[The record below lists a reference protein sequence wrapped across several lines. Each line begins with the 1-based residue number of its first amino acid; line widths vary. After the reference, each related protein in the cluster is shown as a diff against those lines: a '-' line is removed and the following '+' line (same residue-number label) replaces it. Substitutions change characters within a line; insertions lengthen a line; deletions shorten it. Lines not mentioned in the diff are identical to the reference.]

1 MKATIVIHGP
11 QGCGKTRNAE
21 ALRVHYGLDSIIE
34 ADERPHQMLPANGA
48 LVLTCRVSVL
58 HAAGLELVPFD
69 VAMQEMRGA
78 S

>member
-1 MKATIVIHGP
+1 MKPTIVIHGQ

-21 ALRVHYGLDSIIE
+21 ALRVHYGLDRIIE
-34 ADERPHQMLPANGA
+34 ADERPRQMLPATGA
-48 LVLTCRVSVL
+48 LVLTCCAPAL
-58 HAAGLELVPFD
+58 HATGLELVPFD

>member
-1 MKATIVIHGP
+1 MKPSIVIHGP

-21 ALRVHYGLDSIIE
+21 ALRLHYGLNRIVE
-34 ADERPHQMLPANGA
+34 ADERPQQMLPATGA
-48 LVLTCRVSVL
+48 LVLPCRVSVM
-58 HAAGLELVPFD
+58 HAAGLELVSFD